1 MSDLSQR
8 GRERIAAVGATP
20 IWLPAAAVVALLGA
34 AAGAYEQRLLAIAG
48 CYALAVLGYQFIF
61 GRIGA
66 LSLAQG
72 AFFGLGAY
80 ASALLALKLGW
91 DFLRSFPAAIA
102 LALVLAALVGGTV
115 LRLASHYF
123 ALATLAVA
131 ELLHLLAIEWIAL
144 TGGGNG
150 LPNVP
155 GLVLLDWTVPRG
167 WPVTAFV
174 WGWVALGVLLARNYA
189 RSLYGDGAR
198 LLRAE
203 PLAAAAASIDEA
215 GRRMAAFLL
224 SAGFGAAG
232 GALYVHTLGV
242 VSAEAMQFDVMVLIL
257 CMTVI
262 GGRHGAAGALVGA
275 LLLVHLPEWFRAFE
289 GWRYLAY
296 GAGLLLVIVAAPEG
310 IAGAVE
316 ALWQRSFGA
325 PPVPAPR
332 VAAPTKVREAPAA
345 VTRPYAD
352 DRAILAVQA
361 LSIAFG
367 GNRALAGVTMFVRPG
382 EILGLI
388 GPNGSGKT
396 TLLNLMSGFHR
407 PESGQIFLDGREIT
421 HLRAWQR
428 ASAGVARSF
437 QHGALAGD
445 LTALD
450 NVAVAANAVAANV
463 AARAS
468 RAGIGD
474 VFRLPGQDPKRRRA
488 RAAALAA
495 LDAAGAAKIAGKRG
509 ADLSA
514 AERRR
519 VELAR
524 ALVAEP
530 KVMLLDEP
538 AAGLAEAEKIALR
551 AALRD
556 IAARGIGIV
565 VVDHGMPFLMALAS
579 RVVCLDAG
587 RVIASGTPA
596 EVAADPEVRRAYL
609 GAGAAR

>member
-1 MSDLSQR
+1 MS
-8 GRERIAAVGATP
+8 
-20 IWLPAAAVVALLGA
+20 
-34 AAGAYEQRLLAIAG
+34 AAGAYELRLLAIAG
-48 CYALAVLGYQFIF
+48 CYALAVLGYQFVF

-91 DFLRSFPAAIA
+91 DFARSFPAAIA
-102 LALVLAALVGGTV
+102 LAVALAALVGATV

-131 ELLHLLAIEWIAL
+131 ELLRIFVVEWVAL

-155 GLVLLDWTVPRG
+155 GLVLFGWTVPGG
-167 WPVTAFV
+167 WPVTVFV
-174 WGWVALGVLLARNYA
+174 WGFVTLGVALAANYS

-203 PLAAAAASIDEA
+203 PLAAAAAGIDAA

-224 SAGFGAAG
+224 SAAFAAAG

-242 VSAEAMQFDVMVLIL
+242 VSPEAMQFDVMVLIL
-257 CMTVI
+257 CMAVI
-262 GGRHGAAGALVGA
+262 GGRNAVAGAVVGA

-289 GWRYLAY
+289 EWRYLAY
-296 GAGLLLVIVAAPEG
+296 GIGLLLVIVAAPEG
-310 IAGAVE
+310 VAGAAE
-316 ALWQRSFGA
+316 ALWRRWLGGAKPPASRAAATAAPSAAAA
-325 PPVPAPR
+325 PPY
-332 VAAPTKVREAPAA
+332 TE
-345 VTRPYAD
+345 

-361 LSIAFG
+361 LAIAFG
-367 GNRALAGVTMFVRPG
+367 GNRALAGVTLFVRPG

-396 TLLNLMSGFHR
+396 TLLNLLSGFHR
-407 PESGQIFLDGREIT
+407 PDSGQIFLDGRDVT
-421 HLRAWQR
+421 RDAAWRRAR
-428 ASAGVARSF
+428 AGIARSF

-450 NVAVAANAVAANV
+450 NVAVAAYGIRARVAD
-463 AARAS
+463 
-468 RAGIGD
+468 I
-474 VFRLPGQDPKRRRA
+474 FRVPGRDAKRRRA
-488 RAAALAA
+488 RDAASSALALA
-495 LDAAGAAKIAGKRG
+495 GAAGAAGKPG
-509 ADLSA
+509 ADLA
-514 AERRR
+514 PAERRR

-530 KVMLLDEP
+530 RVILLDEP
-538 AAGLAEAEKIALR
+538 AAGLSDSEK
-551 AALRD
+551 AALRTALREV
-556 IAARGIGIV
+556 AARGIAIV
-565 VVDHGMPFLMALAS
+565 IVDHGMPFLMPLAS
-579 RVVCLDAG
+579 RIVCLDAG
-587 RVIASGTPA
+587 RVIAAGTPA
-596 EVAADPEVRRAYL
+596 EVNADAEVRRAYL
-609 GAGAAR
+609 GAGALIPREGA

>member
-1 MSDLSQR
+1 VS
-8 GRERIAAVGATP
+8 GRERIAAAGAAP
-20 IWLPAAAVVALLGA
+20 LWLPAAAAVAMLGA
-34 AAGAYEQRLLAIAG
+34 AAGSYELRLLAIAG

-91 DFLRSFPAAIA
+91 DFARAFPAAIA
-102 LALVLAALVGGTV
+102 LAVAIAAMVGATV

-131 ELLHLLAIEWIAL
+131 ELLRILVIEWVAL

-155 GLVLLDWTVPRG
+155 GLALFDWTVPRG

-174 WGWVALGVLLARNYA
+174 WCFVALGVVLAANFS

-203 PLAAAAASIDEA
+203 PLAAAAAGIDAA

-224 SAGFGAAG
+224 SAAFGAAG

-242 VSAEAMQFDVMVLIL
+242 VSPEAMQFDVMVLIL
-257 CMTVI
+257 CMAVI
-262 GGRHGAAGALVGA
+262 GGRNTVAGALVGA
-275 LLLVHLPEWFRAFE
+275 LLLVHLPEWFRALE

-316 ALWQRSFGA
+316 ALWRRWLGPPALPVARAPAKAATAPAVTA
-325 PPVPAPR
+325 PPY
-332 VAAPTKVREAPAA
+332 TE
-345 VTRPYAD
+345 

-367 GNRALAGVTMFVRPG
+367 GNRALAGVTLFVRPG

-396 TLLNLMSGFHR
+396 TLLNLLSGFHR
-407 PESGQIFLDGREIT
+407 PDSGQIFLDGRDVT
-421 HLRAWQR
+421 GHPAWRRAR
-428 ASAGVARSF
+428 SGIARSF
-437 QHGALAGD
+437 QHGALAAD

-450 NVAVAANAVAANV
+450 NVAVAAH
-463 AARAS
+463 
-468 RAGIGD
+468 GI
-474 VFRLPGQDPKRRRA
+474 RA
-488 RAAALAA
+488 RAADIVRMPGRDAKRRPAREAAMRALA
-495 LDAAGAAKIAGKRG
+495 LAGAAGVAGRMG
-509 ADLSA
+509 ADLSP

-530 KVMLLDEP
+530 RVILLDEP
-538 AAGLAEAEKIALR
+538 AAGLSDAEKAALR
-551 AALRD
+551 AALRE
-556 IAARGIGIV
+556 IAARGIAII
-565 VVDHGMPFLMALAS
+565 VVDHGMPFLIPLAS

-587 RVIASGTPA
+587 RVIAAGTPS
-596 EVAADPEVRRAYL
+596 EVVADPEVRRAYL
-609 GAGAAR
+609 GAGAVA

>member
-1 MSDLSQR
+1 MS
-8 GRERIAAVGATP
+8 GRARIAAAGAAP
-20 IWLPAAAVVALLGA
+20 LWLAAAAAVAMLAA
-34 AAGAYEQRLLAIAG
+34 AAGAYELRLLAIAG

-61 GRIGA
+61 GRVGA

-91 DFLRSFPAAIA
+91 DFARSFPAAIA
-102 LALVLAALVGGTV
+102 LAVALAAVVGATV

-131 ELLHLLAIEWIAL
+131 ELMHILVIEWVSL

-155 GLVLLDWTVPRG
+155 GFVLFGWAVPRG

-174 WGWVALGVLLARNYA
+174 WAFAALGIALAANYS
-189 RSLYGDGAR
+189 RSLYADGAR

-203 PLAAAAASIDEA
+203 PLAAAAAGIDAA
-215 GRRMAAFLL
+215 GRRLAAFLL
-224 SAGFGAAG
+224 SAAFGAAG

-242 VSAEAMQFDVMVLIL
+242 VSPEAMQFDVMVLIL
-257 CMTVI
+257 CMAVI
-262 GGRHGAAGALVGA
+262 GGRNAVAGAIVGA
-275 LLLVHLPEWFRAFE
+275 LLLVHLPEWFRALE

-316 ALWQRSFGA
+316 APWRRRLGTPAA
-325 PPVPAPR
+325 PSGRTPIPDAAVPAAR
-332 VAAPTKVREAPAA
+332 AAPFAE
-345 VTRPYAD
+345 
-352 DRAILAVQA
+352 DRAILAVQGLA
-361 LSIAFG
+361 IAFG
-367 GNRALAGVTMFVRPG
+367 GNRALAGVTLFVRPG

-396 TLLNLMSGFHR
+396 TLLNLLSGFHR
-407 PESGQIFLDGREIT
+407 PDAGRIFLDGRDAT
-421 HLRAWQR
+421 RDPAWRRAR
-428 ASAGVARSF
+428 AGIARSF

-450 NVAVAANAVAANV
+450 NVALAACGIR
-463 AARAS
+463 ARA
-468 RAGIGD
+468 AD
-474 VFRLPGQDPKRRRA
+474 VFRLPGRDAKRRRA
-488 RAAALAA
+488 RDAALSA
-495 LDAAGAAKIAGKRG
+495 LAKAGAAGAAHTMG
-509 ADLSA
+509 ADLA
-514 AERRR
+514 PAERRR

-530 KVMLLDEP
+530 RVILLDEP
-538 AAGLAEAEKIALR
+538 AAGLSDAEK
-551 AALRD
+551 AALRSALRE
-556 IAARGIGIV
+556 IAARGIAIV
-565 VVDHGMPFLMALAS
+565 VVDHGMPFLIPLAS

-587 RVIASGTPA
+587 RVIAAGAPA
-596 EVAADPEVRRAYL
+596 EVVADPEVRRAYL
-609 GAGAAR
+609 GAGAVL

>member
-1 MSDLSQR
+1 MS
-8 GRERIAAVGATP
+8 GRERIAAGAWP
-20 IWLPAAAVVALLGA
+20 VWLPATAVVALLGA
-34 AAGAYEQRLLAIAG
+34 AAGAYELRLLAIAG

-61 GRIGA
+61 GRVGA

-91 DFLRSFPAAIA
+91 DFTRSFPAAIA
-102 LALVLAALVGGTV
+102 LALVLAAVVGATV

-123 ALATLAVA
+123 ALASLAVA
-131 ELLHLLAIEWIAL
+131 ELLRIVVIEWVDL

-155 GLVLLDWTVPRG
+155 GIALFDWTAPRG
-167 WPVTAFV
+167 WPVTVFV
-174 WGWVALGVLLARNYA
+174 WGWVALGALVAANYA
-189 RSLYGDGAR
+189 RSLYGDGSR

-203 PLAAAAASIDEA
+203 PLAAAASGIDAA

-224 SAGFGAAG
+224 SAAFGAAG

-242 VSAEAMQFDVMVLIL
+242 VSPEAMQFDVMVLIL
-257 CMTVI
+257 CMAVI
-262 GGRHGAAGALVGA
+262 GGRNSVAGALVGA
-275 LLLVHLPEWFRAFE
+275 LLLVHLPEWFRALE
-289 GWRYLAY
+289 EWRYLAY

-310 IAGAVE
+310 VAGAVD
-316 ALWQRSFGA
+316 ALWRRAFRT
-325 PPVPAPR
+325 PPLPAPR
-332 VAAPTKVREAPAA
+332 AQPQPVPPFPAAPPPFT
-345 VTRPYAD
+345 D
-352 DRAILAVQA
+352 DRAILAGQA
-361 LSIAFG
+361 LGIAFG
-367 GNRALAGVTMFVRPG
+367 GNRALAGVTFFIRPG
-382 EILGLI
+382 EVLGLI

-396 TLLNLMSGFHR
+396 TLLNLLSGFHR
-407 PESGQIFLDGREIT
+407 PESGQIFLDGRDVT
-421 HLRAWQR
+421 PFAAWQR
-428 ASAGVARSF
+428 ARAGVARSF
-437 QHGALAGD
+437 QHGALAVD

-450 NVAVAANAVAANV
+450 NVAVAANGI
-463 AARAS
+463 AARA
-468 RAGIGD
+468 GIAD
-474 VFRLPGQDPKRRRA
+474 IFRLPFGDPKRRRA
-488 RAAALAA
+488 RTAARAALA
-495 LDAAGAAKIAGKRG
+495 AAGAAKIAGNLG

-530 KVMLLDEP
+530 KVILLDEP
-538 AAGLAEAEKIALR
+538 AAGLSDAEKAALR

-556 IAARGIGIV
+556 VAARGIGII
-565 VVDHGMPFLMALAS
+565 VVDHGMPFLMPLAS

-587 RVIASGTPA
+587 RIIAAGTPA

-609 GAGAAR
+609 GTGAAA

>member
-8 GRERIAAVGATP
+8 GRERIAAAGATP

-102 LALVLAALVGGTV
+102 LALVLAAIVGGTV

-174 WGWVALGVLLARNYA
+174 WGWVALGVLLAINYA

-203 PLAAAAASIDEA
+203 PLAAAAAGIDEP

-224 SAGFGAAG
+224 SAAFGAAG

-242 VSAEAMQFDVMVLIL
+242 VSVEAMQFDVMVLIL

-262 GGRHGAAGALVGA
+262 GGRNGVAGAIVGA

-325 PPVPAPR
+325 SPGPVPR
-332 VAAPTKVREAPAA
+332 VAAPSKVPEAPPA
-345 VTRPYAD
+345 VARPYTD

-396 TLLNLMSGFHR
+396 TLLNLMSGFHG
-407 PESGQIFLDGREIT
+407 PDSGQIFLDGRDIT
-421 HLRAWQR
+421 DFRAWQR
-428 ASAGVARSF
+428 ARAGIARSF

-450 NVAVAANAVAANV
+450 NVAVAAS
-463 AARAS
+463 AS

-495 LDAAGAAKIAGKRG
+495 LDAAGAAKISGKRG
-509 ADLSA
+509 AALSA

-538 AAGLAEAEKIALR
+538 AAGLSEAEKSALR
-551 AALRD
+551 AALRG

-596 EVAADPEVRRAYL
+596 EVAADSEVRRAYL

>member
-1 MSDLSQR
+1 MS
-8 GRERIAAVGATP
+8 GRKRIAAAGAWP
-20 IWLPAAAVVALLGA
+20 VWLPAAAAVALLGA
-34 AAGAYEQRLLAIAG
+34 AAGSYEQRLLAIAG

-61 GRIGA
+61 GRLGA

-91 DFLRSFPAAIA
+91 DFARSFPAAIA
-102 LALVLAALVGGTV
+102 LAVALAAVVGATV

-131 ELLHLLAIEWIAL
+131 ELLRILVIEWVAL

-155 GLVLLDWTVPRG
+155 GLVLFDWTVPRG
-167 WPVTAFV
+167 WPVAAFV
-174 WGWVALGVLLARNYA
+174 WGFVALGVALAANYS

-203 PLAAAAASIDEA
+203 PLAAAAAGIDAA

-224 SAGFGAAG
+224 SAAFGAAG

-242 VSAEAMQFDVMVLIL
+242 VSPEAMQFDVMVLIL
-257 CMTVI
+257 CMAVI
-262 GGRHGAAGALVGA
+262 GGRNAVAGALVGA

-289 GWRYLAY
+289 GWRYFAY
-296 GAGLLLVIVAAPEG
+296 GIGLLLVIVAAPEG

-316 ALWQRSFGA
+316 ALWRRGFAAAPRPAPRAPAPAKGA
-325 PPVPAPR
+325 PPAP
-332 VAAPTKVREAPAA
+332 P
-345 VTRPYAD
+345 PYTD

-361 LSIAFG
+361 LAIAFG
-367 GNRALAGVTMFVRPG
+367 GNRALAGVTLFVRPG

-396 TLLNLMSGFHR
+396 TLLNLLSGFHR
-407 PESGQIFLDGREIT
+407 PDAGRIFLDGSDVTRDPAWR
-421 HLRAWQR
+421 RAR
-428 ASAGVARSF
+428 AGIARSF

-445 LTALD
+445 LSALD
-450 NVAVAANAVAANV
+450 NVAVAADAVATFGI
-463 AARAS
+463 
-468 RAGIGD
+468 RAGIAD
-474 VFRLPGQDPKRRRA
+474 IARLPGRDAKRRSA
-488 RAAALAA
+488 RAAARAALAA
-495 LDAAGAAKIAGKRG
+495 VGAGAVAETMG

-538 AAGLAEAEKIALR
+538 AAGLADAEKTVLR
-551 AALRD
+551 AALRE
-556 IAARGIGIV
+556 IAARGIAIV
-565 VVDHGMPFLMALAS
+565 VVDHGMPFLMPLAS
-579 RVVCLDAG
+579 RIVCLDAG
-587 RVIASGTPA
+587 RVIAAGTPA
-596 EVAADPEVRRAYL
+596 EIVADPEVRRAYL
-609 GAGAAR
+609 GAAAIPPREGA

>member
-1 MSDLSQR
+1 MS
-8 GRERIAAVGATP
+8 GRERIAAVGAAP

-91 DFLRSFPAAIA
+91 DFARSFPAAIA
-102 LALVLAALVGGTV
+102 LALVLAAIVGGTV

-131 ELLHLLAIEWIAL
+131 ELLHILAIEWIAL

-155 GLVLLDWTVPRG
+155 GIVLFDWTVPRG

-174 WGWVALGVLLARNYA
+174 WGWVAVGVLLAASYA

-203 PLAAAAASIDEA
+203 PLAAAAAGIDEA

-224 SAGFGAAG
+224 SAAFGAAG

-242 VSAEAMQFDVMVLIL
+242 VSVEAMQFDVMVLIL

-262 GGRHGAAGALVGA
+262 GGRNGVAGALVGA

-296 GAGLLLVIVAAPEG
+296 GAGLLLVIIAAPEG

-316 ALWQRSFGA
+316 ALWRRWFGA
-325 PPVPAPR
+325 PPVPAARAQGPAKA
-332 VAAPTKVREAPAA
+332 AAPEAPPYGAA
-345 VTRPYAD
+345 RPYTD

-361 LSIAFG
+361 LGIAFG
-367 GNRALAGVTMFVRPG
+367 GNRALAGVTMFLRPG

-407 PESGQIFLDGREIT
+407 PESGQIFLDGRDIT
-421 HLRAWQR
+421 RFRAWQR
-428 ASAGVARSF
+428 ARAGIARSF

-450 NVAVAANAVAANV
+450 NVAVAAS
-463 AARAS
+463 AS

-474 VFRLPGQDPKRRRA
+474 VFRLAGRDPKRRRA

-495 LDAAGAAKIAGKRG
+495 LNAAGAAKIAGKLG

-530 KVMLLDEP
+530 KVILLDEP
-538 AAGLAEAEKIALR
+538 AAGLSDVEKTGLR
-551 AALRD
+551 AALRE
-556 IAARGIGIV
+556 IAARGVGIV

-587 RVIASGTPA
+587 RVIAGGTPA

-609 GAGAAR
+609 GTGAAR

>member
-1 MSDLSQR
+1 MS
-8 GRERIAAVGATP
+8 GRERIAAAGAWP
-20 IWLPAAAVVALLGA
+20 VWLPAAAVVTLLGA
-34 AAGAYEQRLLAIAG
+34 AAGTYELRLLAIAG

-61 GRIGA
+61 GRVGA

-91 DFLRSFPAAIA
+91 DFARSFPAAIA
-102 LALVLAALVGGTV
+102 LALLLAALVGATV

-131 ELLHLLAIEWIAL
+131 ELLRIVVIEWVEL

-155 GLVLLDWTVPRG
+155 GIALFGWTVPRG
-167 WPVTAFV
+167 WPVTVFV
-174 WGWVALGVLLARNYA
+174 WGWVALGAIIATNYA
-189 RSLYGDGAR
+189 RSLYGTGSR

-203 PLAAAAASIDEA
+203 PLAAAASGIDAA

-242 VSAEAMQFDVMVLIL
+242 VSPEAMQFDVMVLIL

-262 GGRHGAAGALVGA
+262 GGRNAMAGALVGA
-275 LLLVHLPEWFRAFE
+275 LLLVHLPEWFRALE

-296 GAGLLLVIVAAPEG
+296 GAGLLLVVIAAPEG

-316 ALWQRSFGA
+316 ALWQRALRAS
-325 PPVPAPR
+325 PRPAPR
-332 VAAPTKVREAPAA
+332 AQPQPAPLPTIGAAAPYTDDHA
-345 VTRPYAD
+345 V
-352 DRAILAVQA
+352 LAGQA

-367 GNRALAGVTMFVRPG
+367 GNRALAGVTFFLRPG

-396 TLLNLMSGFHR
+396 TLLNLLSGFHR
-407 PESGQIFLDGREIT
+407 PESGQIFLDGRDVT
-421 HLRAWQR
+421 ALAAWQR
-428 ASAGVARSF
+428 ARAGIARSF
-437 QHGALAGD
+437 QHGALAHD

-450 NVAVAANAVAANV
+450 NVAVAAST
-463 AARAS
+463 S

-474 VFRLPGQDPKRRRA
+474 ALRLPGRDAKRQRA
-488 RAAALAA
+488 RAAALSA
-495 LDAAGAAKIAGKRG
+495 LTAAGAAKIAGKPG
-509 ADLSA
+509 TDLSA

-524 ALVAEP
+524 ALVANP
-530 KVMLLDEP
+530 KVILLDEP
-538 AAGLAEAEKIALR
+538 AAGLSEAEKAALHSALR
-551 AALRD
+551 ET
-556 IAARGIGIV
+556 AARGIGIII
-565 VVDHGMPFLMALAS
+565 VDHGMPFLMPLAR
-579 RVVCLDAG
+579 RVICLDAG
-587 RVIASGTPA
+587 RIIAGGTPA
-596 EVAADPEVRRAYL
+596 EVAAHPEVRRAYL
-609 GAGAAR
+609 GAGTAA